1 MYIKRLIHIFILL
14 AFALVIQARPFILVI
29 DAGHGGHDAGAVG
42 EFSKEKDI
50 NLRVALAFGKYVENN
65 MPNVKVIYTR
75 KTDVFVPL
83 IERANI
89 ANKNHA
95 NAFVSI
101 HTNSVPEGRL
111 AYGIETYA
119 MGLRRSNEKF
129 SAALRENNVITYEKN
144 YKEKYDGYDPKSP
157 ESLIMFELMHDNN
170 MSESVSLAKYIQGS
184 VCSETGRQSK
194 GVKQDVFLV
203 LRETSM
209 PACLVELGFIS
220 TPEEEQFLNSSEGV
234 DKLARGIYKGFA
246 NFSKQGGA
254 NVASSGVVAGSQ
266 KSASQKPSAQNTQK
280 PATSNTQKPVAQ
292 PKKTET
298 KPAEKKTETKP
309 TQKPAEKKTEAKPAQ
324 KPTEKKAE
332 TKPATPVQKPAFD
345 PNLKSTYKVVI
356 VSSSSP
362 VPAGDARFKGRKDAK
377 HFLDN
382 GVHRY
387 TILDTSNRQEAYN
400 MRAEV
405 VKDFPQAFVITLQNG
420 VRVK

>member
-1 MYIKRLIHIFILL
+1 MYIKRLIHIFIFL

-101 HTNSVPEGRL
+101 HTNSVPEGRQ

-184 VCSETGRQSK
+184 ICSEAGRQSK

-266 KSASQKPSAQNTQK
+266 KTVTQNNTQK
-280 PATSNTQKPVAQ
+280 PAAQ

-309 TQKPAEKKTEAKPAQ
+309 AQKPAEKKT
-324 KPTEKKAE
+324 E

-400 MRAEV
+400 KRAEV

>member
-1 MYIKRLIHIFILL
+1 MVIH
-14 AFALVIQARPFILVI
+14 ARPFILVI

-220 TPEEEQFLNSSEGV
+220 TPEEEQFLNSKEGV
-234 DKLARGIYKGFA
+234 DKLARGIYNGFA
-246 NFSKQGGA
+246 KFSKQGGA

-266 KSASQKPSAQNTQK
+266 KSVSQNTQK
-280 PATSNTQKPVAQ
+280 PAAQSTQKPAAQ

-298 KPAEKKTETKP
+298 KPAQKPVDQSKKP
-309 TQKPAEKKTEAKPAQ
+309 TDQSK
-324 KPTEKKAE
+324 KPTEKKKTE

-345 PNLKSTYKVVI
+345 PNVKSTYKVVI

-362 VPAGDARFKGRKDAK
+362 IPAGDARFKGRKDAK

-382 GVHRY
+382 GMHRY
-387 TILDTSNRQEAYN
+387 TILDTSDRQEAYN
-400 MRAEV
+400 KRAEMA
-405 VKDFPQAFVITLQNG
+405 KDFPQAFVITLQNG

>member
-1 MYIKRLIHIFILL
+1 MYLKRIITIVSLL
-14 AFALVIQARPFILVI
+14 FFVLAVSAKQFVLVI

-50 NLRVALAFGKYVENN
+50 NLRVALAFGQYVERN

-75 KTDVFVPL
+75 KTDVFIPL

-95 NAFVSI
+95 NAFISI

-129 SAALRENNVITYEKN
+129 SAALRENNVVTYEKN
-144 YKEKYDGYDPKSP
+144 YKEKYNGYDPKSP
-157 ESLIMFELMHDNN
+157 ENQIMFELMHDNN
-170 MSESVSLAKYIQGS
+170 MSESVSLASYIQNS
-184 VCSETGRQSK
+184 ICAEAGRQSK

-220 TPEEEQFLNSSEGV
+220 TPEEEQFLNSNAGV
-234 DKLARGIYKGFA
+234 DKLALGIYKGFA
-246 NFSKQGGA
+246 KFSKQGNA

-266 KSASQKPSAQNTQK
+266 KPTAKTDK
-280 PATSNTQKPVAQ
+280 PAA
-292 PKKTET
+292 KTD
-298 KPAEKKTETKP
+298 KPAAKTDKP
-309 TQKPAEKKTEAKPAQ
+309 TAKTDKPTAKTDKPAAKPQ
-324 KPTEKKAE
+324 Q
-332 TKPATPVQKPAFD
+332 PAAPKQKPAFD
-345 PNLKSTYKVVI
+345 PNAKSTYKVVI

-362 VPAGDARFKGRKDAK
+362 IPAGDARFKGRKDAK

-382 GVHRY
+382 GMHRY
-387 TILDTSNRQEAYN
+387 TILDTSDRQEAYN
-400 MRAEV
+400 KRAEV

>member
-1 MYIKRLIHIFILL
+1 MYIKRLFGILVLL
-14 AFALVIQARPFILVI
+14 AFAVVLQAKPFILVI

-50 NLRVALAFGKYVENN
+50 NLRVALAFGKYVESN

-184 VCSETGRQSK
+184 ICSEAGRQSK

-234 DKLARGIYKGFA
+234 DRLARGIYKGFA
-246 NFSKQGGA
+246 KFSKQGGA
-254 NVASSGVVAGSQ
+254 NVTSSGVVAGSQ
-266 KSASQKPSAQNTQK
+266 NTVAQHNTQKPAAQNTQKQKPTEQKQKPADQKTQKPTEQKTQKTADQKTQKHAAQNTQK
-280 PATSNTQKPVAQ
+280 PAA
-292 PKKTET
+292 
-298 KPAEKKTETKP
+298 
-309 TQKPAEKKTEAKPAQ
+309 
-324 KPTEKKAE
+324 
-332 TKPATPVQKPAFD
+332 QKPAFD
-345 PNLKSTYKVVI
+345 PNVKSTYKVVI

-362 VPAGDARFKGRKDAK
+362 IPVGDARFKGRKDAK

-382 GVHRY
+382 GMHRY
-387 TILDTSNRQEAYN
+387 TIMDTSDRQAAYN
-400 MRAEV
+400 KRAEV
-405 VKDFPQAFVITLQNG
+405 AKDFPQAFVITLQNG